1 MEQERRLALL
11 LRQAD
16 RRVTARLS
24 ALLVERGSS
33 LEQWHVLSCLA
44 DGSGRA
50 MSEIG
55 AAVVLPAPTM
65 SKLIDG
71 MVASNL
77 VYRRAD
83 VRDRRRVL
91 VFLTARGHRLTRRLS
106 PAVERQQEELLG
118 ALGEKDTA
126 VLLAHLTAFVQQLD
140 SLPTSPEEP
149 SARGVTPGWRSSL
162 PPSPGTAAQ
171 EPAR

>member
-1 MEQERRLALL
+1 MEHALALL

-24 ALLVERGSS
+24 ALLVAHGSS
-33 LEQWHVLSCLA
+33 VEHWHVLSCLA
-44 DGSGRA
+44 DGTGRA

-55 AAVVLPAPTM
+55 ATVVLPPPTM

-77 VYRRAD
+77 VYRRVD

-91 VFLTARGHRLTRRLS
+91 VFLTARGHRLHRRLS
-106 PAVERQQEELLG
+106 PAVQRQQAELLG
-118 ALGEKDTA
+118 ALGGDETA
-126 VLLAHLTAFVQQLD
+126 GLVSHLTAFVQRLD
-140 SLPTSPEEP
+140 SLPASAEE
-149 SARGVTPGWRSSL
+149 L
-162 PPSPGTAAQ
+162 
-171 EPAR
+171 PARV